1 MYVVYISVT
10 HHVWISMHTNQV
22 LWIRNYLNMTV
33 LSKYSMHNIIVP
45 STIFMHTSSY
55 YTFDVVYFLM
65 YSYYQLVIIIYYAY
79 VCIRVVHLIA
89 TLASSST
96 SILCIICIHVR
107 FRIVS
112 TKPVVRRRLSFFRLN
127 LIHGLHIQL
136 YIYEQTF

>member
-10 HHVWISMHTNQV
+10 HHVWIYMHTNQV

-79 VCIRVVHLIA
+79 VCIHLIA

>member
-1 MYVVYISVT
+1 
-10 HHVWISMHTNQV
+10 MHTNQV

-79 VCIRVVHLIA
+79 VCIHDLIA
-89 TLASSST
+89 TL
-96 SILCIICIHVR
+96 V
-107 FRIVS
+107 
-112 TKPVVRRRLSFFRLN
+112 VVRA
-127 LIHGLHIQL
+127 
-136 YIYEQTF
+136 YYA

>member
-79 VCIRVVHLIA
+79 VCIHDLIA
-89 TLASSST
+89 TL
-96 SILCIICIHVR
+96 V
-107 FRIVS
+107 
-112 TKPVVRRRLSFFRLN
+112 VVRA
-127 LIHGLHIQL
+127 
-136 YIYEQTF
+136 YYA

>member
-10 HHVWISMHTNQV
+10 HHVWIYMHTNQV

-65 YSYYQLVIIIYYAY
+65 YSYYQLVIIIYYASTSSYYTFDVYFLMHSYYQLVIIIYYAY
-79 VCIRVVHLIA
+79 VCIHLIA
-89 TLASSST
+89 TL
-96 SILCIICIHVR
+96 V
-107 FRIVS
+107 
-112 TKPVVRRRLSFFRLN
+112 VVRA
-127 LIHGLHIQL
+127 
-136 YIYEQTF
+136 YYA